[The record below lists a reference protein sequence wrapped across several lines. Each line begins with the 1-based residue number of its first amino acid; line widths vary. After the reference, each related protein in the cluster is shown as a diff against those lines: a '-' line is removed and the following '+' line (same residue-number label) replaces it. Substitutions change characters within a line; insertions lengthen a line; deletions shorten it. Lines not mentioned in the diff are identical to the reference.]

1 MRQEPGHKIPKNRNS
16 NSDHKV
22 PPPNPNL
29 RQSNGSLTKAAHNY
43 SSSKD
48 TFQYS
53 TNNDES
59 LIGIGQPYNRELFVS
74 REDCWYRDPRD
85 SLEKTDGQRISKL
98 VSTERTK
105 GDQSLVD
112 GEESLVF
119 KDIERGLKESQGSGG
134 GGGTGQ

>member
-1 MRQEPGHKIPKNRNS
+1 MITIIPHKNEDPDNEILKKKNSSSDHKIPNAG
-16 NSDHKV
+16 
-22 PPPNPNL
+22 L
-29 RQSNGSLTKAAHNY
+29 RQSNGSLKIQHNY

-85 SLEKTDGQRISKL
+85 SLEKTEPERISKL
-98 VSTERTK
+98 LSTERTK
-105 GDQSLVD
+105 ENQSPMQ
-112 GEESLVF
+112 GEESLVLNE
-119 KDIERGLKESQGSGG
+119 IERG
-134 GGGTGQ
+134 